1 MEDLVDA
8 KVEKYI
14 AHGVSASVYKA
25 RWNNMDCAIKKFK
38 IVKGNGHVVT
48 SPRPK
53 AHPAGSGEAGAGGT
67 DETIDGD
74 AGDTKNEGLEGFRNE
89 VFLLKKLQHENL
101 IAVYAVCDRPQSQLF
116 ALVMELMVI
125 HLSDLVPLEIVLHSF
140 SSLVSV
146 IIILPCW
153 SWCSLALSLS
163 FSPTA
168 THVMRVGTCSWQVG
182 SIDELLHGRR
192 SRSLVITEK
201 TAVAILRGITTG
213 MSFLH
218 KHGVAHRDLKSPNV
232 L

>member
-116 ALVMELMVI
+116 ALVMELMVT

-163 FSPTA
+163 HFLPRLHTSCVSVHARGRWVRLTNFCTGGVPEALSSP
-168 THVMRVGTCSWQVG
+168 
-182 SIDELLHGRR
+182 RR
-192 SRSLVITEK
+192 LPSRSS
-201 TAVAILRGITTG
+201 VAL
-213 MSFLH
+213 LL
-218 KHGVAHRDLKSPNV
+218 A
-232 L
+232 